1 MLNNR
6 AAIIFD
12 FDGVLVNSE
21 PLHEWA
27 IRTSISHLGWTFTR
41 EDFYRHIVGR
51 GDHNAYRRIAEWNR
65 SQISDEQIH
74 LLLKAKWELMAQGI
88 AERRFEE
95 QPDAADVVRKAH
107 GLGPIAVCSGSV
119 RATVDPL
126 LRTLNLR
133 QYLSTLVC
141 GDDVPN
147 MKPAPD
153 GYLLA
158 ARQLAVDPTQCL
170 AIEDTPT
177 GIKSAKAAGMFVIGV
192 AHTVPR
198 DMLHEADAVL
208 ESIAELL
215 NPSDY

>member
-1 MLNNR
+1 MLQNR

-27 IRTSISHLGWTFTR
+27 IRTSISHLGWDFSR

-51 GDHNAYRRIAEWNR
+51 GDHNAYRRIAEWNHAGL
-65 SQISDEQIH
+65 SDEQVNE
-74 LLLKAKWELMAQGI
+74 LLRNKWALMARGI
-88 AERRFEE
+88 AERRFED
-95 QPDAADVVRKAH
+95 QPGAVHVVQRAH
-107 GLGPIAVCSGSV
+107 TLGPIAVCSGSV

-133 QYLSTLVC
+133 HYLSALVC

-158 ARQLAVDPTQCL
+158 ARQLGVDPTHCL

-177 GIKSAKAAGMFVIGV
+177 GIKSAKAAGMFVVGV

-198 DMLHEADAVL
+198 EMLHEADAVL
-208 ESIAELL
+208 GCIAELL
-215 NPSDY
+215 G

>member
-1 MLNNR
+1 MLLHNR

-12 FDGVLVNSE
+12 FDGVLVDSE

-27 IRTSISHLGWTFTR
+27 IRTSLEPLGWTFSR
-41 EDFYRHIVGR
+41 EDFYAHIVGR

-65 SQISDEQIH
+65 ASVTDAQIAR
-74 LLLKAKWELMAQGI
+74 LLETKWSLMARGI
-88 AERRFEE
+88 AERRFHE
-95 QPDAADVVRKAH
+95 QPGATEVVRAARA
-107 GLGPIAVCSGSV
+107 LGPIAVCSGSV

-126 LRTLNLR
+126 LRVLGLR
-133 QYLSTLVC
+133 EHLATLVC
-141 GDDVPN
+141 GDDVRN

-158 ARQLAVDPTQCL
+158 ARQLNVQPEACL

-177 GIKSAKAAGMFVIGV
+177 GVAAGKAAGMFVVAV

-198 DMLHEADAVL
+198 DKLAQADVIL
-208 ESIAELL
+208 DSIAQAL
-215 NPSDY
+215 